1 MNKEV
6 IYIDNGIL
14 VSNEKQWIFPFVT
27 TWMELEDINTQWN
40 KSEKYKYYMISLAYK
55 I

>member
-14 VSNEKQWIFPFVT
+14 VSNEKQW
-27 TWMELEDINTQWN
+27 N
-40 KSEKYKYYMISLAYK
+40 ISSYDNMDGARGY
-55 I
+55 